1 MITNDKL
8 DRNVLLSELID
19 NQVKGIPVN
28 KKLSYSDIKR
38 ITKYISKS
46 IFDENNCCIWEG
58 YITNSKPDKSYKG
71 AYINFYF
78 KKRKVALHR
87 LLYSNFKESIDDT
100 DYLKYTCSN
109 KGKCCNINHMVKF
122 IYNSTEKNELVI
134 EKDDKKK
141 EDLKKKEEENVD
153 SDDFVLDFE

>member
-100 DYLKYTCSN
+100 DYLKYTCEN
-109 KGKCCNINHMVKF
+109 KGKCCNVNHMVKF
-122 IYNSTEKNELVI
+122 IYNSAERNEIVKEHDNIKKVEEK
-134 EKDDKKK
+134 K
-141 EDLKKKEEENVD
+141 EENVD

>member
-19 NQVKGIPVN
+19 NQIKGIPVN

-87 LLYSNFKESIDDT
+87 LLYNNFKESIEDT
-100 DYLKYTCSN
+100 DYLKYTCEN

-122 IYNSTEKNELVI
+122 IYNTTEKNDLI
-134 EKDDKKK
+134 EEKCEKV
-141 EDLKKKEEENVD
+141 EKKKEEEEEENLN
-153 SDDFVLDFE
+153 SDDFVLDFD

>member
-1 MITNDKL
+1 MGIKMITNDKL

-71 AYINFYF
+71 AYINFY
-78 KKRKVALHR
+78 
-87 LLYSNFKESIDDT
+87 
-100 DYLKYTCSN
+100 LKYTCEN
-109 KGKCCNINHMVKF
+109 KGKCCNVNHMVKF
-122 IYNSTEKNELVI
+122 IYNSAERNEIVKEHDNIKKVEEK
-134 EKDDKKK
+134 K
-141 EDLKKKEEENVD
+141 EENVD

>member
-19 NQVKGIPVN
+19 NQIKGIPVN

-87 LLYSNFKESIDDT
+87 LLYNNFKESIEDT
-100 DYLKYTCSN
+100 DYLKYTCEN

-122 IYNSTEKNELVI
+122 IYNTTEKNDLI
-134 EKDDKKK
+134 EEICEKV
-141 EDLKKKEEENVD
+141 EKKKEEEEENLN
-153 SDDFVLDFE
+153 SDDFVLDFD